1 MSNSLD
7 PGKVSQNAQTDQ
19 DPDSLQKLSADDSIR
34 QIIKHFLDGILY
46 SIKIYVDVLFSYRV
60 QEIWSKFYIH
70 RLYQ

>member
-60 QEIWSKFYIH
+60 QEI
-70 RLYQ
+70 